1 MRRRRGGR
9 MLNTI
14 TGFYNGHALIR
25 TKSIPEEK
33 EQSAIDRAREA
44 VERQRKGEK
53 APKVNKSRKHLAEV
67 AKVGITVCDEILD
80 KRASSKPNCAKCVH
94 GQVFYLNR
102 RECQL
107 KSINQKCKFEPKKK
121 SEAK

>member
-1 MRRRRGGR
+1 

-14 TGFYNGHALIR
+14 TGFYNGRALIR

-53 APKVNKSRKHLAEV
+53 SPVLTKAQQRRADDAMRRIVEGDRV
-67 AKVGITVCDEILD
+67 ID
-80 KRASSKPNCAKCVH
+80 KRE
-94 GQVFYLNR
+94 R
-102 RECQL
+102 RR
-107 KSINQKCKFEPKKK
+107 K
-121 SEAK
+121 